1 MHSLTLL
8 LFSWILIFSD
18 QLDFS
23 HLEKGQTAK
32 NFELKTVNGENI
44 RLSELEAPVVL
55 IVLRGFP
62 GYQCPICSRQVGSF
76 ISVAEKLA
84 ELNASVLFVYPGPSK
99 LLQEKAKEFSEDFQ
113 LPGNFYFALD
123 PDYTM
128 INMYGLRWDKTRE
141 TAYPSTFVRDSK
153 RRILF
158 SRISQSHGGR
168 TNPEEIIEVLK
179 GI

>member
-8 LFSWILIFSD
+8 LFTWILIFSD
-18 QLDFS
+18 QPDFS
-23 HLEKGQTAK
+23 HLEKGHTAK
-32 NFELKTVNGENI
+32 NFELETVHGENI
-44 RLSELEAPVVL
+44 SLYDLQAPVVL

-62 GYQCPICSRQVGSF
+62 GYQCPICTRQVGSL
-76 ISVAEKLA
+76 ISEAEKLA
-84 ELNASVLFVYPGPSK
+84 ELNASVLFVYPGPSR
-99 LLQEKAKEFSEDFQ
+99 LLKEKAEEFNEDFQ
-113 LPGNFYFALD
+113 LPRNFYFVLD

-141 TAYPSTFVRDSK
+141 TAYPSTFVLDSK

-179 GI
+179 GL